1 LRANDGRIVHELG
14 LGGIDM
20 TGNVSV
26 LQNESLDGRYRL
38 LVDAITDYAIYL
50 LDTGGH
56 VSSWN
61 AGANRFKGYT
71 EDEILGEHF
80 SRFYTPEDR
89 EAGVPRRA
97 LETAEREGRFEA
109 EGWRVRK
116 GGTRFW
122 AHVIIDAIRDPFGQ
136 LVGFAKITRDLSER
150 KVAEEH
156 LKRSQEQF
164 RLLVQGVTDYAIYM
178 LDPEGNVSSWN
189 VGAQRIKGYEPSEI
203 IGQHFSRFYTEED
216 KADEL
221 PRKALETA
229 ASEGRFEKEGWRVRK
244 DGTRFW
250 ATVIIDA
257 IHADDGAL
265 IGYAKVTRDI
275 TEKRLAQEALE
286 LSQKELFQAQK
297 MEAVGQLTGGVAHDF
312 NNLLMAILG
321 SLEIAR
327 KRALN
332 NENVVD
338 LIDNA
343 ILGAKRGASLT
354 QRLLAFSRK
363 QELKLEP
370 VDVRDLVT
378 GMAELLQRSIGT
390 TLEISTTFP
399 LALPNVQS
407 DPNQLASA
415 VVNLV
420 VNARDAMPEG
430 GMITIAA
437 GKRSLKKNEIAQ
449 IPAGDYVCLSVKD
462 EGEGMDPETLE
473 SAMTP
478 FFTTKGVGKGTG
490 LGLPM
495 VQGLMA
501 QSGGGLVLLS
511 KKGEGTTAELW
522 LPLAASVEQ
531 PAEEAPTPEHDTTL
545 NRQLTALVVD
555 DDPLVLMNTV
565 LMLEDLG
572 HSVVEASSGDEA
584 LQLLSGDIGFDL
596 VITDHSMPKMTGV
609 QLATRIREL
618 GQDLP
623 IVLATGYAELPDGG
637 DLGLPRLPKPFT
649 QKQLG
654 NVLWQVISH

>member
-20 TGNVSV
+20 TGNASV

-286 LSQKELFQAQK
+286 LSQKKLFQAQK

-437 GKRSLKKNEIAQ
+437 GKRSLKRNEIAQ

-531 PAEEAPTPEHDTTL
+531 PAEEAPTPE
-545 NRQLTALVVD
+545 
-555 DDPLVLMNTV
+555 P
-565 LMLEDLG
+565 
-572 HSVVEASSGDEA
+572 
-584 LQLLSGDIGFDL
+584 
-596 VITDHSMPKMTGV
+596 
-609 QLATRIREL
+609 RIR
-618 GQDLP
+618 
-623 IVLATGYAELPDGG
+623 
-637 DLGLPRLPKPFT
+637 
-649 QKQLG
+649 
-654 NVLWQVISH
+654 H